1 MFQHVPSQRG
11 IKLLSEILTIFF
23 YSIGRPPKGRPASS
37 LVYRYDPHPVRQKRN
52 FSMPDDL
59 ALQAGL
65 LPYYYLLASC
75 FAPRDGAGGGPHGK
89 ARPFTRPLV
98 RRRRA
103 LRQGGLNLLCI
114 PASGSS
120 NV

>member
-1 MFQHVPSQRG
+1 
-11 IKLLSEILTIFF
+11 
-23 YSIGRPPKGRPASS
+23 
-37 LVYRYDPHPVRQKRN
+37 
-52 FSMPDDL
+52 MPDYL

-75 FAPRDGAGGGPHGK
+75 FAPRAEMGPVG
-89 ARPFTRPLV
+89 ARPFPRPLV

-120 NV
+120 YV